1 MSGAAPTLPLLHG
14 ARMPAIGL
22 GTWPMGDRAA
32 ERAVAEALA
41 MGYRMVDTAHAYG
54 NEAGVGR
61 GLRAA
66 GVPREE
72 VFVTTKLD
80 AQWHGVDGAR
90 EAWEMSAR
98 ALGLDWIDLMLIHWP
113 NPRRDRYAEAFAGLV
128 RLMEEGRLRAVG
140 VSNFKPAHVERVIG
154 ATGIVPDLNQ
164 IELNP
169 YTARR
174 ETRAYDAG
182 LGIAT
187 QSWAPIGKGGALL
200 REPAVAAI
208 ADAHGRTPAQ
218 VVLRWHVELG
228 CVPIPKSADPG
239 RMRENLAVFD
249 FALAPDEAAMLSA
262 LDRGE
267 AAAVDSDVYGH

>member
-1 MSGAAPTLPLLHG
+1 MSGAVPTLTLLHG
-14 ARMPAIGL
+14 AEMPRIGL
-22 GTWPMGDRAA
+22 GTWPMDDREA
-32 ERAVAEALA
+32 ERAVAEALG
-41 MGYRMVDTAHAYG
+41 MGYRLVNTAHAYG

-72 VFVTTKLD
+72 VFVTTKLN
-80 AQWHGVDGAR
+80 ARWHGVDGAR

-128 RLMEEGRLRAVG
+128 RLMDDGRLRAVG
-140 VSNFKPAHVERVIG
+140 VSNFKPAHVERAIG

-169 YTARR
+169 YTIRR
-174 ETRAYDAG
+174 ETRAYDEG
-182 LGIAT
+182 LGIVT
-187 QSWAPIGKGGALL
+187 QSWGPIGKGGALL

-218 VVLRWHVELG
+218 VVLRWHLELG
-228 CVPIPKSADPG
+228 CVPIPKSSDPA
-239 RMRENLAVFD
+239 RMRENLSVFD
-249 FALAPDEAAMLSA
+249 FALAPDEVTMLSA

-267 AAAVDSDVYGH
+267 GAAVDSDVYGH